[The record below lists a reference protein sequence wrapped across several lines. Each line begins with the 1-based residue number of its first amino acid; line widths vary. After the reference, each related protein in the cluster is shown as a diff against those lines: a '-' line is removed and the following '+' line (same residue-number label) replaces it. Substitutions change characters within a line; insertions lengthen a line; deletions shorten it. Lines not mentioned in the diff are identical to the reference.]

1 MSHETLV
8 LTSVATALAVPA
20 LVVMATG
27 GGFGAAV
34 LVAIL
39 FLPISAPVAGAVF
52 GAAAELFRTKP

>member
-1 MSHETLV
+1 MNMMEGTLV
-8 LTSVATALAVPA
+8 QIRANA
-20 LVVMATG
+20 VVMATG

-39 FLPISAPVAGAVF
+39 CLPISAPVAGAVF